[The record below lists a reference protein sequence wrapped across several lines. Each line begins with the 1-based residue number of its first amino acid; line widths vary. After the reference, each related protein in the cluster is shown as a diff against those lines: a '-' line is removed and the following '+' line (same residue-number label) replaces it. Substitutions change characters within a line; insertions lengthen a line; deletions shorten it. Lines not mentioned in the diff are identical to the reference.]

1 MVTEFPYSIQI
12 DPIRRFSIL
21 RFPNEP
27 RILPP
32 LTQFGATLPANEFY
46 SLTRTSSEISV
57 IQDAK
62 YPAYPQELGEELAH
76 RIQTQEGFVL
86 VRVVP
91 DMGSQIDF
99 GMHMGC
105 LKRD

>member
-1 MVTEFPYSIQI
+1 
-12 DPIRRFSIL
+12 
-21 RFPNEP
+21 
-27 RILPP
+27 